1 MTNVKVTCACGAI
14 YEMIEAWYTR
24 VGDLYN
30 SSITV
35 GARGRASGWAK
46 GQALQWAAS
55 SVQAG
60 LGFLVRLAIRRL
72 GWKPDNHALA
82 AGLAASRTAL
92 RMSAGPFPG
101 RSGNRQWPG
110 APELSRASL
119 RFVLVDFCDAA
130 ASSRLLENNRA
141 FLHIRTVAR
150 ARPALAPIPSDGLP
164 RAGGRSRPLTR
175 PFAMVSSNAASSSPS
190 IRGYAKGAPQRRLHR
205 ARERRR
211 RRRVDGASQA
221 GLVAVRAAPR
231 P

>member
-24 VGDLYN
+24 VGDLYD

-92 RMSAGPFPG
+92 PDVRRTFP
-101 RSGNRQWPG
+101 R
-110 APELSRASL
+110 SL
-119 RFVLVDFCDAA
+119 RQSAMARRAQNF
-130 ASSRLLENNRA
+130 SSGLPEVCAGRFLRCSRSSKLLENNRA
-141 FLHIRTVAR
+141 FLHIGKSRGS
-150 ARPALAPIPSDGLP
+150 PG
-164 RAGGRSRPLTR
+164 AGSH
-175 PFAMVSSNAASSSPS
+175 S
-190 IRGYAKGAPQRRLHR
+190 IRWFISSRRSLATVGR
-205 ARERRR
+205 DR
-211 RRRVDGASQA
+211 SQW
-221 GLVAVRAAPR
+221 
-231 P
+231 